1 MYITNIKTYI
11 YLQVFAFG
19 STRYG
24 QTGVRIGEPVKE
36 PTEIYKGTGE
46 CHCIILLQGLSKSN
60 LCCLYES
67 SLVSYG
73 NNIFYHSMT
82 EFKTPIYYLL
92 QQVLNLSV
100 EPIYTWFQLNMVP
113 GLLLLLESQAYVND
127 TIIKSKWLKW
137 PEFPCWSFQV
147 SSVILLLSYI
157 CCPRGKHVC
166 QKETNIPWIAC
177 YKISHHRISQFT
189 WLFFK

>member
-19 STRYG
+19 NTRYG

-82 EFKTPIYYLL
+82 EFKTPIYYFLPQAKSL
-92 QQVLNLSV
+92 PSKQVMQVTLVKLVSHILCRWFSCDSITAFCLIEIHRECTLRNRSGSWFDP
-100 EPIYTWFQLNMVP
+100 EPLVSWR
-113 GLLLLLESQAYVND
+113 
-127 TIIKSKWLKW
+127 IIIVFS
-137 PEFPCWSFQV
+137 
-147 SSVILLLSYI
+147 
-157 CCPRGKHVC
+157 
-166 QKETNIPWIAC
+166 
-177 YKISHHRISQFT
+177 
-189 WLFFK
+189 LFRPLCEHYG